1 MFPFL
6 KKNDDNKIKAGK
18 PIITDPEKCDLC
30 MECLGDCDC
39 LEVRGNEKMFIFRV
53 ETVSGIR
60 PEYIIANASELLKKK
75 AEAFKKEVKKFV
87 EERNW
92 LKYHTPK
99 NLIQAI
105 NCEAGELSQLL
116 LFKDYKKEDIWKNKL
131 LLSSIS
137 DEIADVF
144 IYLISLI
151 NALDLDLSQIFIK
164 KMKKNKTKYSSKEFN
179 NGIYYK
185 K

>member
-1 MFPFL
+1 MNV
-6 KKNDDNKIKAGK
+6 NDKYNDHS
-18 PIITDPEKCDLC
+18 TS
-30 MECLGDCDC
+30 
-39 LEVRGNEKMFIFRV
+39 
-53 ETVSGIR
+53 VSF
-60 PEYIIANASELLKKK
+60 
-75 AEAFKKEVKKFV
+75 FKHQVKKFV

-92 LKYHTPK
+92 RKYHSPK
-99 NLIQAI
+99 NLVQAI

-116 LFKDYKKEDIWKNKL
+116 LFKDYKIEEIWSNKKL
-131 LLSSIS
+131 LSNIS

-164 KMKKNKTKYSSKEFN
+164 KMEKNKKKYSSIEFN
-179 NGIYYK
+179 NGTYYK

>member
-1 MFPFL
+1 MNENHEV
-6 KKNDDNKIKAGK
+6 K
-18 PIITDPEKCDLC
+18 DL
-30 MECLGDCDC
+30 
-39 LEVRGNEKMFIFRV
+39 RTNISF
-53 ETVSGIR
+53 
-60 PEYIIANASELLKKK
+60 
-75 AEAFKKEVKKFV
+75 FKKEVKKFV
-87 EERNW
+87 EDRNW
-92 LKYHTPK
+92 NQYHTPK
-99 NLIQAI
+99 NLVQAI

-116 LFKDYKKEDIWKNKL
+116 LFKDYTMEEILNNKE
-131 LLSSIS
+131 LLSYIS

-164 KMKKNKTKYSSKEFN
+164 KMEKNKKKYSSKEFN